1 MADKPYRDPKTTKI
15 EDWKWNPLEPVQEKL
30 GIGAIPDYIQ
40 KGFGGFMNEQAGRS
54 QRGEMTPRDLIKAY
68 TIAQSSIGRGGLS
81 HATASKTGMKLPNTG
96 GEVRPEGSFS
106 EWLGSRE
113 GQQYLDAAERGEI
126 HPSALEDIR
135 AKFAPFGKQNA
146 QVEAMKYAAN
156 EFPAKAK
163 HLNAALTGH
172 MDKYRDF
179 AEQLKGIAG
188 AKSGFIGSLLGRGDL
203 PTLDARQLNLHAAKG
218 PAGVGSMMAR
228 GKGTGAREAVDRLAS
243 RQSAMGFGVDPDL
256 IPHYQHLAHHAVWD
270 KASGTETTHDDLMR
284 AMRGYAEGGNVNPT
298 VEQMRRAIEQ
308 ASTSAGMKSP
318 VVANKALTGLKDF
331 HQSLGDAVQEGVG
344 RMKAMVKATPF
355 KYEVGHRIFTK
366 GSAEKNR
373 EPYEITARTMVG
385 NQPMRHPA
393 EEGKLPKVM
402 KHPETGETMRTPYE
416 PGYWVR
422 QHHGDGEYSE
432 YTLPEKAILG
442 HLAAGGQPKDEP
454 ALPLNLPR
462 APSMSTQDMQAHVDR
477 IARQQLGEHVTRP
490 GDTTNLSGRSKRE
503 AERIKG
509 VGYGLRPTGTV
520 APSSEYQGRVGDINV
535 ALPGDQTIADTM
547 LEHINDKPV
556 ESQQE
561 GGARYG
567 AGKMHLPESER
578 AFWASGEQP
587 AQMFQNKV
595 TELARMTG
603 ENPRVIAHH
612 LAMGRIANNFAQ
624 HFADANLKAIESHMV
639 EPENAEQFNQIIRMG
654 YEKLHPKTKK
664 RMHISFPEFPGVEN
678 PDAAY
683 MAMQKNPEMRKWFNN
698 RMKTPNITQA
708 LGMPSGLDI
717 EHAISEP
724 ALRNMEISLT
734 GHSVGKMVPGA
745 ELRPGAKHG
754 TYSHDIL
761 GEALGHA
768 PELAPL
774 DIAFPDASAHIRR
787 EYAPKDFTGTMQK
800 VFPHQIV
807 DPQHLD
813 QMSRYYEM
821 LRKTRG
827 YADGGEVS
835 QDEML
840 AHVMLHKADGGAI
853 TPDAPD
859 MPDGTSTDVGYYEGG
874 PSDGALMDP
883 MQYHADGGS
892 IKSAD
897 IGVEEAP
904 DMPVKLYMPPGKGGM
919 PVGGVDFQPE
929 VPGQQMAAPPSQGQP
944 PQGAGM
950 PQMGQAPAMPP
961 TGGAGAPTGPQSNI
975 LQMTPQGQAMSA
987 MKATPAMKKGGGVK
1001 LTTAQMKAAL
1011 KHKKAA
1017 GGFEGSKISD
1027 IGMTERPL

>member
-1 MADKPYRDPKTTKI
+1 MA
-15 EDWKWNPLEPVQEKL
+15 
-30 GIGAIPDYIQ
+30 
-40 KGFGGFMNEQAGRS
+40 
-54 QRGEMTPRDLIKAY
+54 
-68 TIAQSSIGRGGLS
+68 
-81 HATASKTGMKLPNTG
+81 
-96 GEVRPEGSFS
+96 
-106 EWLGSRE
+106 
-113 GQQYLDAAERGEI
+113 
-126 HPSALEDIR
+126 
-135 AKFAPFGKQNA
+135 
-146 QVEAMKYAAN
+146 
-156 EFPAKAK
+156 
-163 HLNAALTGH
+163 
-172 MDKYRDF
+172 
-179 AEQLKGIAG
+179 
-188 AKSGFIGSLLGRGDL
+188 
-203 PTLDARQLNLHAAKG
+203 
-218 PAGVGSMMAR
+218 
-228 GKGTGAREAVDRLAS
+228 
-243 RQSAMGFGVDPDL
+243 
-256 IPHYQHLAHHAVWD
+256 
-270 KASGTETTHDDLMR
+270 
-284 AMRGYAEGGNVNPT
+284 VNPT
-298 VEQMRRAIEQ
+298 VDQMRRAIEQ
-308 ASTSAGMKSP
+308 ASKSAGMKAP
-318 VVANKALTGLKDF
+318 VVANKPLTGLKDF
-331 HQSLGDAVQEGVG
+331 HQSLGDRIQERVG
-344 RMKAMVKATPF
+344 QMKDMMDSTAF
-355 KYEVGHRIFTK
+355 KYDVGHHVFTK

-373 EPYEITARTMVG
+373 APYKILSRTMVG

-393 EEGKLPKVM
+393 EEGKLPKAM
-402 KHPETGETMRTPYE
+402 KDSEGKTMRTPYE
-416 PGYWVR
+416 PGYRIR
-422 QHHGDGEYSE
+422 QEHGDGEYSE
-432 YTLPEKAILG
+432 YELPEKAILG
-442 HLAAGGQPKDEP
+442 HLAEGGQPKEA

-477 IARQQLGEHVTRP
+477 VARQQLGEHVTRP
-490 GDTTNLSGRSKRE
+490 GDTSNLSGRSKRE

-520 APSSEYQGRVGDINV
+520 APSSEYQSRVGDINV

-547 LEHINDKPV
+547 LEHINDKPI

-567 AGKMHLPESER
+567 AGKMHLPASER

-595 TELARMTG
+595 TELAKMSG
-603 ENPRVIAHH
+603 EDPRVIAHH

-654 YEKLHPKTKK
+654 YEKLHPKSKK

-724 ALRNMEISLT
+724 ALRNMEISVT

-761 GEALGHA
+761 GESLGHA

-800 VFPHQIV
+800 VFPHQVV

-813 QMSRYYEM
+813 QMARYYEM

-827 YADGGEVS
+827 FAEGGDVEPT

-840 AHVMLHKADGGAI
+840 AHTILHKADGGAVQ
-853 TPDAPD
+853 PD
-859 MPDGTSTDVGYYEGG
+859 MPDGNSSDTGYYEGG
-874 PSDGALMDP
+874 PSDAAGMDP
-883 MQYHADGGS
+883 LQYRAAGGAIRPTS
-892 IKSAD
+892 PTH
-897 IGVEEAP
+897 IGVDEAP
-904 DMPVKLYMPPGKGGM
+904 NMPVKLYMPPGKGGL
-919 PVGGVDFQPE
+919 PVGGVDFQPDQ
-929 VPGQQMAAPPSQGQP
+929 PGHQLAQAPQGGLGQPPQGQPPQGQP
-944 PQGAGM
+944 PQGAPM
-950 PQMGQAPAMPP
+950 PAMGQAPAMPP
-961 TGGAGAPTGPQSNI
+961 TGGLGAPTGPRSNI

-987 MKATPAMKKGGGVK
+987 MRATPPGMPRMATGGRV
-1001 LTTAQMKAAL
+1001 
-1011 KHKKAA
+1011 
-1017 GGFEGSKISD
+1017 SD
-1027 IGMTERPL
+1027 ISLTERLL